1 MTEIDKVIDDALNDD
16 AAGGLLPYESWE
28 KLNGET
34 AGAFAAFRAYR
45 DFGPERNV
53 RKAVD
58 SVEDDE
64 AMRAKRYKVWRRW
77 AAANRWRERASD
89 FDKYAEKLRLAQMRK
104 TIEAQGERHR
114 MVTAKML
121 DVVSKKLD
129 PMDPADLAQGN
140 VTDWVEATIKAE
152 RDAAGLV
159 STGGGRAGNNQG
171 ELVFT
176 PDFQGL

>member
-1 MTEIDKVIDDALNDD
+1 MGGDHDERRKAI
-16 AAGGLLPYESWE
+16 GLLPYESWE
-28 KLNGET
+28 KLKGET

-45 DFGPERNV
+45 DYGPDRNV

-58 SVEDDE
+58 SVENDN
-64 AMRAKRYKVWRRW
+64 AIRAKRYRVWRNW
-77 AAANRWRERASD
+77 AVANRWRERASD
-89 FDKYAEKLRLAQMRK
+89 FDKYTEKLRLAEMRK

-114 MVTAKML
+114 QVTGKML

-129 PMDPADLAQGN
+129 LMDPADLTQGN
-140 VTDWVEATIKAE
+140 VTDWVEAAIKAE
-152 RDAAGLV
+152 RDAAGLLP
-159 STGGGRAGNNQG
+159 TGGGKTENGQG

>member
-1 MTEIDKVIDDALNDD
+1 MTAIDKVIDEAMTD
-16 AAGGLLPYESWE
+16 AAFLPYESWE
-28 KLNGET
+28 KINGESS
-34 AGAFAAFRAYR
+34 GAFAAFRAYR

-58 SVEDDE
+58 SVEPDE
-64 AMRAKRYKVWRRW
+64 TARSKRYRVWRKWAVAYRW
-77 AAANRWRERASD
+77 KERAGD
-89 FDKYAEKLRLAQMRK
+89 FDKYTEKLRIAEMRK

-114 MVTAKML
+114 QVTGKML

-129 PMDPADLAQGN
+129 LMDPADLTQGN
-140 VTDWVEATIKAE
+140 VTDWVEAAIKAE

-159 STGGGRAGNNQG
+159 TTSGNGKTEQRQG
-171 ELVFT
+171 ELVFS